1 MYSVIIPALLP
12 QCQKTVLIIKSS
24 QYNFSLSVSLS
35 LPVSTYDCLLGGGYV
50 LSKEALTRFANK
62 GFHNNA
68 VCREDGGAEDAEFG
82 KCKYY
87 YNWLYL

>member
-1 MYSVIIPALLP
+1 M
-12 QCQKTVLIIKSS
+12 
-24 QYNFSLSVSLS
+24 
-35 LPVSTYDCLLGGGYV
+35 

-82 KCKYY
+82 KCKYF